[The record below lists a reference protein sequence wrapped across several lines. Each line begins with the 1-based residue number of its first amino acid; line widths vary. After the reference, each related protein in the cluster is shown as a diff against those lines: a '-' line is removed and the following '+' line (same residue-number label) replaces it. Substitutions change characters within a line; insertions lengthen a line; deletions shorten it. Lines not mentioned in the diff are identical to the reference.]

1 MRAFYWFSQS
11 FIYKMPKVWRI
22 VDLIQWSES
31 YFREKSHQNPR
42 LEIEWMLRSLL
53 NCERLDLYMRFDE
66 PLSGSQ
72 LSTLRGWVKRR
83 SKNEPLQYITES
95 CEFFGREFFVDR
107 RVLIPRP
114 ETERLID
121 EAIKSIKHVRSPYI
135 LDIGTGSGCIA
146 ITLAKEI
153 KNSNVIGIDKSI
165 GSLQVSK
172 KNSAELNVE
181 NVTFFEMDILNQYPK
196 EKFDLVI
203 SNPPYVPKSEMS
215 GLMNDVKDFEPEIA
229 LTDFD
234 DGLTFYKRISKII
247 PHILK
252 DDSSC
257 ILELG
262 IGNHPEN
269 VLSIFKQSGY
279 SNLETINDYNGDKRV
294 LSIKT

>member
-1 MRAFYWFSQS
+1 
-11 FIYKMPKVWRI
+11 MPKVWRI

-42 LEIEWMLRSLL
+42 LEIEWMLCSLL

-95 CEFFGREFFVDR
+95 CEFYGIEFFVDK

-121 EAIKSIKHVRSPYI
+121 EAIKSVKHVRSPNI
-135 LDIGTGSGCIA
+135 FDIGTGSGCIA

-153 KNSNVIGIDKSI
+153 ENSNVIGIDKSMM
-165 GSLQVSK
+165 SLQVAK
-172 KNSAELNVE
+172 KNSAELNVD

-196 EKFDLVI
+196 ENFDLVI
-203 SNPPYVPKSEMS
+203 SNPPYVPKEEIS
-215 GLMNDVKDFEPEIA
+215 GLMKDVKDFEPEIA

-247 PHILK
+247 PQILK

-262 IGNHPEN
+262 LGNHPEK
-269 VLSIFKQSGY
+269 VLSIFKESGY
-279 SNLETINDYNGDKRV
+279 SNMEIFDDYNGDKRV

>member
-1 MRAFYWFSQS
+1 
-11 FIYKMPKVWRI
+11 MPKVWRI

-31 YFREKSHQNPR
+31 YFRDKSHQNPR

-95 CEFFGREFFVDR
+95 CEFFGREFFVDT

-121 EAIKSIKHVRSPYI
+121 EAIKSIKHVRSPNI

-269 VLSIFKQSGY
+269 VLSIFKQLGY

>member
-1 MRAFYWFSQS
+1 
-11 FIYKMPKVWRI
+11 MPKVWRI
-22 VDLIQWSES
+22 VDLIQWLES

-42 LEIEWMLRSLL
+42 LEIEWMLCSLL

-95 CEFFGREFFVDR
+95 CEFYGIEFFVDK

-121 EAIKSIKHVRSPYI
+121 EAIKSIKHVKSPNI
-135 LDIGTGSGCIA
+135 FDIGTGSGCIA

-153 KNSNVIGIDKSI
+153 ENSNVLGIDKSI
-165 GSLQVSK
+165 MSLQVAK
-172 KNSAELNVE
+172 INSAELNVE
-181 NVTFFEMDILNQYPK
+181 NVTFLEMDILNQYPK

-203 SNPPYVPKSEMS
+203 SNPPYIPKKEIP
-215 GLMNDVKDFEPEIA
+215 GLMKDVKDFEPKIA

-262 IGNHPEN
+262 LGNHPDK
-269 VLSIFKQSGY
+269 VLSIFKESGY
-279 SNLETINDYNGDKRV
+279 SNMEIFDDYNGDMRV

>member
-1 MRAFYWFSQS
+1 
-11 FIYKMPKVWRI
+11 MPKVWRI

-72 LSTLRGWVKRR
+72 LSTLRSWVKRR

-95 CEFFGREFFVDR
+95 CEFFGREFFVDT

-121 EAIKSIKHVRSPYI
+121 EAIKSIKHVRSPNI

-215 GLMNDVKDFEPEIA
+215 GLMKDVKDFEPEIA
-229 LTDFD
+229 LTDFN

-252 DDSSC
+252 DDSLC

-262 IGNHPEN
+262 FGNHPEN
-269 VLSIFKQSGY
+269 VLSIFKESGY
-279 SNLETINDYNGDKRV
+279 SNLEIIDDYNGDKRV
-294 LSIKT
+294 LSIQK

>member
-1 MRAFYWFSQS
+1 
-11 FIYKMPKVWRI
+11 MPKVWRI

-95 CEFFGREFFVDR
+95 CEFYGIEFFVDK

-121 EAIKSIKHVRSPYI
+121 EAIKSIKHVRSPNI
-135 LDIGTGSGCIA
+135 FDIGTGSGCIA
-146 ITLAKEI
+146 IALAKRIE
-153 KNSNVIGIDKSI
+153 KSNVIGIDKSI
-165 GSLQVSK
+165 MSLQVAK

-181 NVTFFEMDILNQYPK
+181 NVTFLEMDILKQYPK

-203 SNPPYVPKSEMS
+203 SNPPSISKKEIS
-215 GLMNDVKDFEPEIA
+215 GLMKDVKDFEPEIA

-262 IGNHPEN
+262 QGNHPEK
-269 VLSIFKQSGY
+269 VLSIFKESGY
-279 SNLETINDYNGDKRV
+279 SNMETFDDYNGDKDNV
-294 LSIKT
+294 DDNDD

>member
-1 MRAFYWFSQS
+1 
-11 FIYKMPKVWRI
+11 MPKVWRI

-31 YFREKSHQNPR
+31 YFREKSDQNPR

-95 CEFFGREFFVDR
+95 CEFFGREFFVDT

-121 EAIKSIKHVRSPYI
+121 EAIKSIKHVRSPNI

-165 GSLQVSK
+165 MSLQVAK
-172 KNSAELNVE
+172 KNSAELNVG
-181 NVTFFEMDILNQYPK
+181 NVMFLEMDILNQYPK

-294 LSIKT
+294 LSIRT

>member
-1 MRAFYWFSQS
+1 MS
-11 FIYKMPKVWRI
+11 KVWRI

-31 YFREKSHQNPR
+31 YFRDISHQNPR
-42 LEIEWMLRSLL
+42 LEIEWMLCSLL

-95 CEFFGREFFVDR
+95 CEFYGREFFVDK

-121 EAIKSIKHVRSPYI
+121 EAIKSIKHVRSPNI
-135 LDIGTGSGCIA
+135 FDIGTGSGCIA

-153 KNSNVIGIDKSI
+153 ENSNVIGIDKSI
-165 GSLQVSK
+165 MSLQVSK

-203 SNPPYVPKSEMS
+203 SNPPYVPKR
-215 GLMNDVKDFEPEIA
+215 GFLV
-229 LTDFD
+229 
-234 DGLTFYKRISKII
+234 
-247 PHILK
+247 
-252 DDSSC
+252 
-257 ILELG
+257 
-262 IGNHPEN
+262 
-269 VLSIFKQSGY
+269 
-279 SNLETINDYNGDKRV
+279 
-294 LSIKT
+294 

>member
-1 MRAFYWFSQS
+1 
-11 FIYKMPKVWRI
+11 MPKVWRI

-31 YFREKSHQNPR
+31 YFRGKSHQNPR
-42 LEIEWMLRSLL
+42 LEIEWMLCSLL

-95 CEFFGREFFVDR
+95 CEFYGIEFFVDK

-121 EAIKSIKHVRSPYI
+121 EAIKSIKHVRSPSI
-135 LDIGTGSGCIA
+135 FDIGTGSGCIA

-153 KNSNVIGIDKSI
+153 ENSNVIGIDKSMI
-165 GSLQVSK
+165 SLQVAK
-172 KNSAELNVE
+172 KNSAELNVD

-203 SNPPYVPKSEMS
+203 SNPPYIPNNEVP
-215 GLMNDVKDFEPEIA
+215 GLMKDVKDFEPKIA

-262 IGNHPEN
+262 LGNHPEK
-269 VLSIFKQSGY
+269 VLSIFKESGY
-279 SNLETINDYNGDKRV
+279 SNMEIFDDYNGDKRV
-294 LSIKT
+294 LSVKT

>member
-1 MRAFYWFSQS
+1 
-11 FIYKMPKVWRI
+11 MPKVWRI

-31 YFREKSHQNPR
+31 YFRGKSHQNPR
-42 LEIEWMLRSLL
+42 LEIEWMLCSLL

-95 CEFFGREFFVDR
+95 CEFYGIEFFVDK

-121 EAIKSIKHVRSPYI
+121 EAIKSIKHVRSPNI
-135 LDIGTGSGCIA
+135 FDIGTGSGCIA

-153 KNSNVIGIDKSI
+153 ENSNVIGIDKSI
-165 GSLQVSK
+165 MSLQVAK

-203 SNPPYVPKSEMS
+203 SNPPYVPKEEIPS
-215 GLMNDVKDFEPEIA
+215 LMKDVKDFEPEIA

-262 IGNHPEN
+262 LGNHPEK
-269 VLSIFKQSGY
+269 VLSIFKESGY
-279 SNLETINDYNGDKRV
+279 SNMEIFDDYNGDKRV

>member
-1 MRAFYWFSQS
+1 
-11 FIYKMPKVWRI
+11 MPKVWRI

-42 LEIEWMLRSLL
+42 LEIEWMLCSLL

-83 SKNEPLQYITES
+83 TKNEPLQYITES
-95 CEFFGREFFVDR
+95 CEFYGREFFVDK

-121 EAIKSIKHVRSPYI
+121 EAIKSIKHVRSPNI
-135 LDIGTGSGCIA
+135 FDIGTGSGCIA

-165 GSLQVSK
+165 MSLQVAK

-181 NVTFFEMDILNQYPK
+181 NVMFFEMDILNQYPK

-203 SNPPYVPKSEMS
+203 SNPPYVPKNEIP
-215 GLMNDVKDFEPEIA
+215 GLMKDVKDFEPEIA

-262 IGNHPEN
+262 LGNHPER
-269 VLSIFKQSGY
+269 VLSIFKESGY
-279 SNLETINDYNGDKRV
+279 YNMKISDDYNGDKRV

>member
-1 MRAFYWFSQS
+1 
-11 FIYKMPKVWRI
+11 MPKVWRI

-95 CEFFGREFFVDR
+95 CEFFGREFFVDT

-121 EAIKSIKHVRSPYI
+121 KAIKSVKNVRSPNI

>member
-1 MRAFYWFSQS
+1 
-11 FIYKMPKVWRI
+11 MPKVWRI

-31 YFREKSHQNPR
+31 YFRDKSYQNPR

-95 CEFFGREFFVDR
+95 CEFFGREFFVDT
-107 RVLIPRP
+107 RVLIPRA

-121 EAIKSIKHVRSPYI
+121 EAIKSIKHVRSPNI

-262 IGNHPEN
+262 IGNHPEK

>member
-1 MRAFYWFSQS
+1 
-11 FIYKMPKVWRI
+11 MPKVWRI

-42 LEIEWMLRSLL
+42 LEIEWMLCSLL

-95 CEFFGREFFVDR
+95 CEFYGIEFFVDK

-121 EAIKSIKHVRSPYI
+121 EAIKSVKHVRSPNI
-135 LDIGTGSGCIA
+135 FDIGTGSGCIA

-153 KNSNVIGIDKSI
+153 ENSNVIGIDKSMM
-165 GSLQVSK
+165 SLQVAK

-203 SNPPYVPKSEMS
+203 SNPPYVPKGEIS
-215 GLMNDVKDFEPEIA
+215 GLMKDVKDFEPEIA

-262 IGNHPEN
+262 LGNHPEK
-269 VLSIFKQSGY
+269 VLSIFKESGY
-279 SNLETINDYNGDKRV
+279 SNMEIFDDYNGDKRV
-294 LSIKT
+294 LSIKI

>member
-1 MRAFYWFSQS
+1 
-11 FIYKMPKVWRI
+11 MPKVWRI

-42 LEIEWMLRSLL
+42 LEIEWMLCSLL

-83 SKNEPLQYITES
+83 TKNEPLQYITES
-95 CEFFGREFFVDR
+95 CEFYGREFFVDK

-121 EAIKSIKHVRSPYI
+121 EAIKSIKHVRSPNI
-135 LDIGTGSGCIA
+135 FDIGTGSGCIA

-165 GSLQVSK
+165 MSLQVAK

-181 NVTFFEMDILNQYPK
+181 NVMFLEMDILNQYPK

-203 SNPPYVPKSEMS
+203 SNPPYVPNKEIP
-215 GLMNDVKDFEPEIA
+215 GLMKDVKDFEPEIA

-262 IGNHPEN
+262 LGNHPEK
-269 VLSIFKQSGY
+269 VLSIFKESGY
-279 SNLETINDYNGDKRV
+279 SNMEIFDDYNGDKRV

>member
-1 MRAFYWFSQS
+1 
-11 FIYKMPKVWRI
+11 MPKVWRI

-72 LSTLRGWVKRR
+72 LSTLRSWVKRR

-95 CEFFGREFFVDR
+95 CEFFGREFFVDT

-121 EAIKSIKHVRSPYI
+121 EAIKSIKHVRSPNI

-269 VLSIFKQSGY
+269 VLSIFKQLGY

>member
-1 MRAFYWFSQS
+1 
-11 FIYKMPKVWRI
+11 MPKVWRI
-22 VDLIQWSES
+22 IDLIQWSES

-42 LEIEWMLRSLL
+42 LEIEWMLCSLL
-53 NCERLDLYMRFDE
+53 NCERIDLYMRFDE

-95 CEFFGREFFVDR
+95 CEFYGIDFFVDK

-121 EAIKSIKHVRSPYI
+121 EAIKSIKHVRSPNI
-135 LDIGTGSGCIA
+135 FDIGTGSGCIA

-153 KNSNVIGIDKSI
+153 ENSNVIGVDKSI
-165 GSLQVSK
+165 MSLEVAK

-203 SNPPYVPKSEMS
+203 SNPPYVPKEEIPS
-215 GLMNDVKDFEPEIA
+215 LMKDVKDFEPEIA

-262 IGNHPEN
+262 LGNHPEK
-269 VLSIFKQSGY
+269 VLSIFKESGY
-279 SNLETINDYNGDKRV
+279 SNMEIYNDYNGDKRV

>member
-1 MRAFYWFSQS
+1 
-11 FIYKMPKVWRI
+11 MPKVWRI

-42 LEIEWMLRSLL
+42 LEIEWMLCSLL

-95 CEFFGREFFVDR
+95 CEFYGREFFVDK

-121 EAIKSIKHVRSPYI
+121 EAIKSIKHVRSPNI
-135 LDIGTGSGCIA
+135 FDIGTGSGCIA

-153 KNSNVIGIDKSI
+153 ENSNVIGIDKSI
-165 GSLQVSK
+165 MSLQVAK
-172 KNSAELNVE
+172 KNSAELNVD

-203 SNPPYVPKSEMS
+203 SNPPYVPKNEIP
-215 GLMNDVKDFEPEIA
+215 GLMKDVKDFEPEIA

-262 IGNHPEN
+262 LGNHPEK
-269 VLSIFKQSGY
+269 VLSIFKESGY
-279 SNLETINDYNGDKRV
+279 SNMEIFDDYNGDKRV

>member
-1 MRAFYWFSQS
+1 ML
-11 FIYKMPKVWRI
+11 KVWRI

-42 LEIEWMLRSLL
+42 LEIEWMLCSLL

-95 CEFFGREFFVDR
+95 CEFYGREFFVDK

-121 EAIKSIKHVRSPYI
+121 EAIKSIKHVRSPNI
-135 LDIGTGSGCIA
+135 FDIGTGSGCIA

-153 KNSNVIGIDKSI
+153 ENSNVIGIDKSI
-165 GSLQVSK
+165 MSLQVAK

-203 SNPPYVPKSEMS
+203 SNPPYVPKKEIPD
-215 GLMNDVKDFEPEIA
+215 LMKDVKDFEPEIA

-262 IGNHPEN
+262 LGNHPEK
-269 VLSIFKQSGY
+269 VLSIFKESGY
-279 SNLETINDYNGDKRV
+279 SNMEIFDDYNGDKRV

>member
-1 MRAFYWFSQS
+1 
-11 FIYKMPKVWRI
+11 MPKVWRI

-95 CEFFGREFFVDR
+95 CEFFGREFFVDT

-121 EAIKSIKHVRSPYI
+121 EAIKSIKHVRSPNI

-146 ITLAKEI
+146 ITLAEEI

-181 NVTFFEMDILNQYPK
+181 NVTFFEMDILNQCPK

>member
-1 MRAFYWFSQS
+1 
-11 FIYKMPKVWRI
+11 MPKVWRI

-42 LEIEWMLRSLL
+42 LEIEWMLCSLL

-95 CEFFGREFFVDR
+95 CEFYGIEFFVDK

-121 EAIKSIKHVRSPYI
+121 EAIKSIKHFRSPNI
-135 LDIGTGSGCIA
+135 FDIGTGSGCIA

-153 KNSNVIGIDKSI
+153 ENSNVIGIDKSI
-165 GSLQVSK
+165 MSLQVAK

-203 SNPPYVPKSEMS
+203 SNPPYVPKNEIP
-215 GLMNDVKDFEPEIA
+215 GLMKDVKDFEPEIA

-262 IGNHPEN
+262 LGNHPEK
-269 VLSIFKQSGY
+269 VLSIFKESGY
-279 SNLETINDYNGDKRV
+279 SNMEIFDDYNGDKRV

>member
-1 MRAFYWFSQS
+1 
-11 FIYKMPKVWRI
+11 MPKVWRI

-42 LEIEWMLRSLL
+42 LEIEWMLCSLL

-66 PLSGSQ
+66 PLSVSQ

-95 CEFFGREFFVDR
+95 CEFFGREFFVDT

-121 EAIKSIKHVRSPYI
+121 EAIKSIKHVRSPNI

>member
-1 MRAFYWFSQS
+1 
-11 FIYKMPKVWRI
+11 MPKVWRI

-66 PLSGSQ
+66 PLSASQ

-95 CEFFGREFFVDR
+95 CEFFGREFFVDT

-121 EAIKSIKHVRSPYI
+121 EAIKSIKHVRSPNI

>member
-1 MRAFYWFSQS
+1 
-11 FIYKMPKVWRI
+11 MPKVWRI

-31 YFREKSHQNPR
+31 YFRDKSHQNPR
-42 LEIEWMLRSLL
+42 LEIEWMLCSLL

-83 SKNEPLQYITES
+83 SKNEPLQYITGS
-95 CEFFGREFFVDR
+95 CEFYGREFFVDK

-121 EAIKSIKHVRSPYI
+121 EAIKSIKDVRSPNI

-153 KNSNVIGIDKSI
+153 ENSIVTGIDKSI
-165 GSLQVSK
+165 MSLQVSK

-196 EKFDLVI
+196 EKFDLII
-203 SNPPYVPKSEMS
+203 SNPPYIPKREIPD
-215 GLMNDVKDFEPEIA
+215 LMKDVKDFEPEIA

-252 DDSSC
+252 VDSSC

-262 IGNHPEN
+262 LGNHPGK
-269 VLSIFKQSGY
+269 VLSIFKESGY
-279 SNLETINDYNGDKRV
+279 SNMEIYDDYNGDKRV

>member
-1 MRAFYWFSQS
+1 
-11 FIYKMPKVWRI
+11 MPKVWRI

-31 YFREKSHQNPR
+31 YFREKFHQNPR
-42 LEIEWMLRSLL
+42 LEIEWMLCSLL

-66 PLSGSQ
+66 PLSDSQ

-95 CEFFGREFFVDR
+95 CEFYGIEFFVDK

-121 EAIKSIKHVRSPYI
+121 EAIKSIKHVKSPNI
-135 LDIGTGSGCIA
+135 FDIGTGSGCIA

-153 KNSNVIGIDKSI
+153 ENSNVIGIDKSMM
-165 GSLQVSK
+165 SLQVAK
-172 KNSAELNVE
+172 KNSAELNVD

-196 EKFDLVI
+196 EKFDLVV
-203 SNPPYVPKSEMS
+203 SNPPYVPKKEIP
-215 GLMNDVKDFEPEIA
+215 GLMKDVKDFEPEIA

-234 DGLTFYKRISKII
+234 DGLTFYKWISKII

-262 IGNHPEN
+262 LGNHPDK
-269 VLSIFKQSGY
+269 VLSIFKESGY
-279 SNLETINDYNGDKRV
+279 SNMETFDDYNGDKRV
-294 LSIKT
+294 LSVKT

>member
-1 MRAFYWFSQS
+1 
-11 FIYKMPKVWRI
+11 MPKVWRI

-95 CEFFGREFFVDR
+95 CEFFGREFFVDT

-121 EAIKSIKHVRSPYI
+121 EAIKSIKHVRSPNI

-172 KNSAELNVE
+172 KNSAELNVG

>member
-1 MRAFYWFSQS
+1 
-11 FIYKMPKVWRI
+11 MPKVWRI

-95 CEFFGREFFVDR
+95 CEFFGREFFVDT

-121 EAIKSIKHVRSPYI
+121 EAIKSIKHVRSPNI

-172 KNSAELNVE
+172 KNSTELNVE
-181 NVTFFEMDILNQYPK
+181 NVTFFEMDILHQYPK

>member
-1 MRAFYWFSQS
+1 
-11 FIYKMPKVWRI
+11 MPKVWRI

-31 YFREKSHQNPR
+31 YFRDKSHQNPR

-66 PLSGSQ
+66 PLSGTQ
-72 LSTLRGWVKRR
+72 LSTLRSWVKRR

-95 CEFFGREFFVDR
+95 CEFFGREFFVDT

-121 EAIKSIKHVRSPYI
+121 EAIKSIKHVRSPNI

>member
-1 MRAFYWFSQS
+1 
-11 FIYKMPKVWRI
+11 MPKVWRI

-95 CEFFGREFFVDR
+95 CEFFGREFFVDT

-121 EAIKSIKHVRSPYI
+121 EAIKSIKHVRSPNI

-262 IGNHPEN
+262 IGDHPEN

>member
-1 MRAFYWFSQS
+1 
-11 FIYKMPKVWRI
+11 MPKVWRI

-42 LEIEWMLRSLL
+42 LEIEWMLCSLL

-83 SKNEPLQYITES
+83 TKNEPLQYITES
-95 CEFFGREFFVDR
+95 CEFYGREFFVDK

-121 EAIKSIKHVRSPYI
+121 EAIKSIKHVRSPNI
-135 LDIGTGSGCIA
+135 FDIGTGSGCIA

-165 GSLQVSK
+165 MSLQVAK
-172 KNSAELNVE
+172 KNSAELNVG
-181 NVTFFEMDILNQYPK
+181 NVMFLEMDILNQHPK

-203 SNPPYVPKSEMS
+203 SNPPYVPNKEIP
-215 GLMNDVKDFEPEIA
+215 GLMKDVKDFEPEIA

-252 DDSSC
+252 DDSLC

-262 IGNHPEN
+262 LGNHPEK
-269 VLSIFKQSGY
+269 VLSIFKESGY
-279 SNLETINDYNGDKRV
+279 SNMKIFDDYNGDKRV